1 MKKLMLKHFKALLLS
16 LSSME
21 MQEQKDRLA
30 SFYNEWKRENIQIG
44 DVLIIGKRI

>member
-1 MKKLMLKHFKALLLS
+1 MLKNFKALLLS

-30 SFYNEWKRENIQIG
+30 SFYNEWKRENSQIG